1 MHFSFGRRVVS
12 HLPAKSDSGHGSGS
26 LGGIAALVFGVT
38 ACSSSVIFIKACSVP
53 PVLLSGYRLLVA
65 ALVLAPFFVRD
76 WRRLDGKW
84 PVSGLRRTILPAA
97 MLAVHL
103 ITWTIGARW
112 TAAANASLIVNM
124 VPVAMPVLLYLTTRE
139 KVNRRELFGTAIA
152 LGGVFLLS
160 SGDYVAGRDTFRGD
174 LVCLGSMILFTWYLA
189 LARRNRDF
197 PSLWLYLVPLY
208 AMGAVFCFLVAA
220 VTGELLMVFSLWDY
234 LMLIT
239 LGIIPTVFGHSLL
252 NRAMTHLRGQVVSVV
267 NVGQFITAGAMAYL
281 FFGEQPTTVFYLAA
295 GLIVIGAFI
304 TIRAD
309 PRAAV
314 VRASGRC

>member
-1 MHFSFGRRVVS
+1 MS
-12 HLPAKSDSGHGSGS
+12 HSPHKTDAAEASGS
-26 LGGIAALVFGVT
+26 LGAIAALVFGVT

-53 PVLLSGYRLLVA
+53 PILLSGYRLLVA
-65 ALVLAPFFVRD
+65 ALVLAPFFIRD
-76 WRRLDGKW
+76 WRRLEGKW
-84 PVSGLRRTILPAA
+84 PVSDLRRTILPAA

-124 VPVAMPVLLYLTTRE
+124 VPVAMPILLYLTTRE
-139 KVNRRELFGTAIA
+139 KVTGRELLGTAIA

-160 SGDYVAGRDTFRGD
+160 SGDYVAGRETFRGD
-174 LVCLGSMILFTWYLA
+174 LVCLGSMVLFTWYLA

-208 AMGAVFCFLVAA
+208 GLGAVFCFTAA
-220 VTGELLMVFSLWDY
+220 AMTGELLMVFPLRDY
-234 LMLIT
+234 LMLIA
-239 LGIIPTVFGHSLL
+239 LGIIPTVIGHSLL

-281 FFGEQPTTVFYLAA
+281 LFGEEPTTVFYLAA

-304 TIRAD
+304 IIRAD